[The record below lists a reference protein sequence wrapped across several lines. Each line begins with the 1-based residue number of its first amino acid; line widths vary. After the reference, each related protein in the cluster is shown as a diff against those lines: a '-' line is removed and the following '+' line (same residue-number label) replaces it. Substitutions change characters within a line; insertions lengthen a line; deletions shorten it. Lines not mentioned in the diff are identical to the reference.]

1 VGSFICLSGQP
12 AGDGGRYG
20 SPAAYRSARK
30 TGNPA
35 LLHGRPERAA
45 PGDVLGGGQGGRS
58 ASAGGDTGIDL
69 TDRLTNEV

>member
-1 VGSFICLSGQP
+1 
-12 AGDGGRYG
+12 
-20 SPAAYRSARK
+20 
-30 TGNPA
+30 
-35 LLHGRPERAA
+35 LHGCPERAA